1 MTGPRLK
8 WRLDDEPRLNNETA
22 TQVDDGVSLS
32 AQRGRA
38 HLSRASYARAEQS
51 QLGRVDSATA
61 LARCS

>member
-1 MTGPRLK
+1 MA
-8 WRLDDEPRLNNETA
+8 RLNDETA

-38 HLSRASYARAEQS
+38 HLSRATVTREQS